1 VIITVGDKMPSPR
14 TVLADINDLGLDP
27 RVAHTQTSKSG
38 RLKVQ
43 TEEAVVEPLVEFIEP
58 VTEPEELEEV
68 EQVEEPEEIIEF
80 ELEFELEEL
89 PEAEPTADV
98 HVKQEKAVSPPRVK
112 EKKKG
117 RGRKSSS

>member
-43 TEEAVVEPLVEFIEP
+43 TEEAVVEPLVEF
-58 VTEPEELEEV
+58 TEPEEPEKLEEV

-89 PEAEPTADV
+89 SEAEPTADV